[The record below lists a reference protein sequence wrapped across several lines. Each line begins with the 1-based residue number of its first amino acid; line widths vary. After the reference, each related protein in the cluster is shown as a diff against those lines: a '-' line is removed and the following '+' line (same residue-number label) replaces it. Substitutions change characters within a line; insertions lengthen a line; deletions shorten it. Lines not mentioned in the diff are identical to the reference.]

1 MIGARELVAAAA
13 LGMVAAPAPVEATP
27 RAPKA
32 FEFRSTLF
40 ESQSEAW
47 DDTANLRCLLTSRR
61 AGKSTLI
68 ALWLLEGAD
77 AQPNGVCVYIAPTQ
91 KHARRIL
98 WRILV
103 QTARAAWGDRARVY
117 ESTMTVITPKGGTV
131 RLGGCDD
138 KAAVAPHVG
147 EPFVRAAV
155 DECGKFPSELLQE
168 LVEEA
173 LEPATVDY
181 QGQIILAG
189 TPGLLRSGYWHDL
202 TGPAR
207 SMTYPVHSWTLFDNP
222 HIPHARSFVDDLMQR
237 RGWTAETPSYQR
249 EYLGQW
255 CEDKGAQVFPLGT
268 HNVIDKLPERSRL
281 GGVLPESMW
290 RYAIGV
296 DIGWTDST
304 AIAVVAS
311 HPLDQREFIVGVSKH
326 DNMLVTQLRDHLRML
341 KRQYR
346 SAPIVL
352 DAGGM
357 GRYHAGELTK
367 QWQMTIEPAEKLEKA
382 SHVRDVRDR
391 LLVGRLVLLEG
402 PCCDPLREE
411 WAVLGWD
418 EKREKP
424 DGVDHASDAVLYAV
438 RRLWHYSALDK
449 AGAPAQDPEAVLERE
464 AERMKREH
472 MSRMRN
478 GARVG
483 IDQQLRRL
491 RT

>member
-1 MIGARELVAAAA
+1 MIAARELVTASVLA
-13 LGMVAAPAPVEATP
+13 MQAPPPVIDAPPKPEP
-27 RAPKA
+27 QPQRLDFRA
-32 FEFRSTLF
+32 SLF
-40 ESQSEAW
+40 DKQQHAW
-47 DDTANLRCLLTSRR
+47 DCTANLRCLLTSRR
-61 AGKSTLI
+61 AGKSTKL
-68 ALWLLEGAD
+68 ALWLLEGAEQ
-77 AQPNGVCVYIAPTQ
+77 QPNGVCVYIAPTQ

-117 ESTMTVITPKGGTV
+117 ESTMTVITPAGGTV

-138 KAAVAPHVG
+138 KAAIAPHVG

-155 DECGKFPSELLQE
+155 DECGKFPSELLKE

-181 QGQIILAG
+181 QGQIVLAG
-189 TPGLLRSGYWHDL
+189 TPGLLRTGYWHDL

-207 SMTYPVHSWTLFDNP
+207 SMTYDVFHWTLFDNP
-222 HIPHARSFVDDLMQR
+222 HIPHARAFVDDLMRR
-237 RGWTAETPSYQR
+237 RGWTKETPSYQR

-255 CEDKGAQVFPLGT
+255 CEDKGAQVFPLGPQ
-268 HNVIDKLPERSRL
+268 NVIDKLPERSRQ
-281 GGVLPESMW
+281 GGLLPATLW

-296 DIGWTDST
+296 DIGWTDAT

-311 HPLDQREFIVGVSKH
+311 HPLDSREFIVGVEKH
-326 DNMLVTQLRDHLRML
+326 PAFLVTQLRDRLRML
-341 KRQYR
+341 LAQYG
-346 SAPIVL
+346 SSTPIVV
-352 DAGGM
+352 DSGGM
-357 GRYHAGELTK
+357 GRYHVGELSL
-367 QWQMTIEPAEKLEKA
+367 QWQMALEAAQKLEKA

-391 LLVGRLVLLEG
+391 LLAGRLILLDG

-438 RRLWHYSALDK
+438 RRLWHHNADDK
-449 AGAPAQDPEAVLERE
+449 HDQSGSPEAESERE
-464 AERMKREH
+464 AEAMK
-472 MSRMRN
+472 
-478 GARVG
+478 ARVMNRNRPRVPG
-483 IDQQLRRL
+483 RAAWDR
-491 RT
+491 